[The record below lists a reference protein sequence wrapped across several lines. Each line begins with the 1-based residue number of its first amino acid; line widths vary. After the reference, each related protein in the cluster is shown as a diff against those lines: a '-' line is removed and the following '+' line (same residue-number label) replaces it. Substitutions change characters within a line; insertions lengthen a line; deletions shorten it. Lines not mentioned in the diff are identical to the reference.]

1 VTVTV
6 GCLLLLS
13 LLIAAPPGGGATTT
27 TAVVVAATATG
38 FDDILAAQVGAFFA
52 SVEVAGAAALVEAET
67 A

>member
-1 VTVTV
+1 VTVTG

-13 LLIAAPPGGGATTT
+13 LLIAAPPGGGATT